1 MSGNARILVVF
12 AHPALERARAAP
24 ALLTALQGLPDAT
37 VRDLYELY
45 PDFAVDVPAEQALLR
60 EHDAVVL
67 QFPLYWY
74 AAPAL
79 LKEWMDVTWLHGFA
93 YGTQG
98 CALRRKTLG
107 VAITT
112 GGSHDAFHPL
122 GVHGH
127 DLKELLLPFE
137 QAARLCDMRW
147 AEPFV
152 LHDVPLLDAAGLEAE
167 GLRYRDH
174 LQRLGADAVRVRA

>member
-1 MSGNARILVVF
+1 MADPARILLVF

-24 ALLTALQGLPDAT
+24 ALVAAAQGTPGVAI
-37 VRDLYELY
+37 RDLYELY

-60 EHDAVVL
+60 EHDAIVL

-79 LKEWMDVTWLHGFA
+79 LKEWMDVVWLHGFA

-127 DLKELLLPFE
+127 GLNQLLLPFE
-137 QAARLCDMRW
+137 QAARLCEMRW

-152 LHDVPLLDAAGLEAE
+152 VHDVPLLDAARLEAE
-167 GLRYRDH
+167 GARYREH
-174 LQRLGADAVRVRA
+174 LERLTRRAGAPA